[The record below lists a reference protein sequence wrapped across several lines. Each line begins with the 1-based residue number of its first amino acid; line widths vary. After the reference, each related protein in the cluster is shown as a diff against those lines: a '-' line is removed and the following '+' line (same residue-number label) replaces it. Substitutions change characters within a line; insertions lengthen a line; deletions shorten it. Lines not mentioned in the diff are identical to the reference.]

1 MRLRKKGLFMK
12 KVDNLIR
19 KSQNGNFRGG
29 IIRKCLKFNAEAPW
43 ASTSKNHN
51 SIVGFKID
59 TYEHTIKID
68 VLKGC
73 DPNYNDLFYA
83 LLYDRDVRRC
93 IKQIY
98 EKGEDKFIEYHKIF
112 EKTGMSGS
120 SDIFISKAFTIDQFL
135 SLSTKKV
142 LHISCYDKINEAIPK
157 LEIVEL
163 VILANFLGFK
173 DISNRKQLKK
183 RVKFSYVFPR
193 LVEELD
199 TFEHE
204 VPKIL

>member
-1 MRLRKKGLFMK
+1 MK

>member
-1 MRLRKKGLFMK
+1 MK

-43 ASTSKNHN
+43 ASTSKDYN
-51 SIVGFKID
+51 SIVGFKLD

-73 DPNYNDLFYA
+73 DPNYKDLFTA
-83 LLYDRDVRRC
+83 LLYDRDVRRS
-93 IKQIY
+93 ISQMYKQ
-98 EKGEDKFIEYHKIF
+98 GEDQFLKYHRIF
-112 EKTGMSGS
+112 EKSGMSGA
-120 SDIFISKAFTIDQFL
+120 SDIFLSKAFTIDQFL

-142 LHISCYDKINEAIPK
+142 LHISCYDKINQAIPK

-173 DISNRKQLKK
+173 DISNRKELRKK
-183 RVKFSYVFPR
+183 AKFSYVFPR

-199 TFEHE
+199 DFERE